1 MFDDMFHGMFVIKYD
16 VFRDMHCVFHVMV
29 GDRLPEISFVLNQA
43 ETGCRNSDEGKRRR
57 SRDTKVSYVRVW
69 TLGDEP

>member
-29 GDRLPEISFVLNQA
+29 GDRLPEISFALNQA
-43 ETGCRNSDEGKRRR
+43 ETRGKKLR
-57 SRDTKVSYVRVW
+57 
-69 TLGDEP
+69 